1 MCRYLTETRYRTVND
16 MGEQFRI
23 VMEVYELED
32 GVPVCATDLNGSP
45 MSFAPMTVATMDT
58 REEALA
64 WIAELPRMTTVQPPP
79 EGRLLTQEEREEAMR
94 SAGQLQRETDQ
105 PVSVFEAV
113 CVAQDA
119 KTARAMQDQVDAAE
133 ADAARSIAAYKDSY
147 AATQLM
153 GQMLEERSYEA
164 LPSHADA
171 GDDAGG
177 VGSNHDVT
185 VGNRGAVAIG
195 KKTTG

>member
-1 MCRYLTETRYRTVND
+1 

-64 WIAELPRMTTVQPPP
+64 WMAELPRMTTVQPPP
-79 EGRLLTQEEREEAMR
+79 EDRLLTQEEREEAMR

-119 KTARAMQDQVDAAE
+119 KTANFFQAQMEQYVAAFRRAYQTVDAAE
-133 ADAARSIAAYKDSY
+133 ADAARSMAAYKDLY
-147 AATQLM
+147 ASTQLI
-153 GQMLEERSYEA
+153 GQMLEEKQ
-164 LPSHADA
+164 
-171 GDDAGG
+171 G
-177 VGSNHDVT
+177 V
-185 VGNRGAVAIG
+185 AE
-195 KKTTG
+195 

>member
-1 MCRYLTETRYRTVND
+1 

-45 MSFAPMTVATMDT
+45 MSFAPLTVATMDT

-64 WIAELPRMTTVQPPP
+64 WMAELPRMTTVQPSP

-119 KTARAMQDQVDAAE
+119 KTAEFFQAQVDAAE
-133 ADAARSIAAYKDSY
+133 ADASRSMAAYKNAY
-147 AATQLM
+147 ASTQLM
-153 GQMLEERSYEA
+153 GQMLAERE
-164 LPSHADA
+164 
-171 GDDAGG
+171 
-177 VGSNHDVT
+177 
-185 VGNRGAVAIG
+185 
-195 KKTTG
+195 